1 MGDFNSHSN
10 VWGCRDTDQ
19 KGRIVEDVINRNN
32 LLLYNNKSY
41 TYLHPGTGTYSAID
55 LTLADA
61 SIFLDYSWKVHDDT
75 CGSDHFPII
84 LENSGHELD
93 DKIPRWN
100 LRRAKWDEF
109 KNSCILKLKSDAND
123 TVEDNITY
131 FSKTLI
137 SIAEES
143 IPRTSSNKKHNK
155 SWFNDDCK
163 TAIRSRKAALR
174 KFNLQPSAENLN
186 NFKIHRAKTR
196 RVIKTSKKTSWRNYV
211 NKLKS
216 SSKSKKYGT

>member
-1 MGDFNSHSN
+1 M
-10 VWGCRDTDQ
+10 
-19 KGRIVEDVINRNN
+19 
-32 LLLYNNKSY
+32 
-41 TYLHPGTGTYSAID
+41 
-55 LTLADA
+55 TLADA
-61 SIFLDYSWKVHDDT
+61 SIFLDYSWKVHNNT

-84 LENSGHELD
+84 LKNSGPELD

-100 LRRAKWDEF
+100 LRGAKWDEL

-123 TVEDNITY
+123 TVDDNITY

-143 IPRTSSNKKHNK
+143 IPKTSNKKHNK

-196 RVIKTSKKTSWRNYV
+196 VIKTSKKTSWQNCF

-216 SSKSKKYGT
+216 SSKSKKVWDMIREISGKNTSSPI